1 MTHIKAAAPRR
12 SRQHWGR
19 SGTRSLGNP
28 HISSRCFAVP
38 EEAAPGASPACPTAS
53 AFFFAPEIAKTPCT
67 ESWFR
72 EPMLGLCSEHT
83 VLLPLPGG
91 SRKASGS
98 CRSTRLTGS
107 VLVPDLAEQWQGESG
122 SRTWG
127 HANLW
132 LLPFRHICVFV
143 LPGSDYLAALVLVFA
158 LTSVAVLVGRCGSR
172 SSRRRAA
179 GLLAP
184 QADVDVHQKR
194 QLLQSQPAVVGSLQ
208 RREAGGSPAGAA
220 GPDPA
225 RPCGAAAGGA
235 AHEAAGWLRVPNVW
249 LGLLGR

>member
-1 MTHIKAAAPRR
+1 MPPLPAP
-12 SRQHWGR
+12 
-19 SGTRSLGNP
+19 
-28 HISSRCFAVP
+28 
-38 EEAAPGASPACPTAS
+38 
-53 AFFFAPEIAKTPCT
+53 
-67 ESWFR
+67 
-72 EPMLGLCSEHT
+72 
-83 VLLPLPGG
+83 LPLPFFLPQKLQKPRAQSLGSGSQCSVCAQSTQCCYGG

-98 CRSTRLTGS
+98 CRSTRLAGS

-158 LTSVAVLVGRCGSR
+158 LTSVAVLVGRCGPR
-172 SSRRRAA
+172 PSRRRAA